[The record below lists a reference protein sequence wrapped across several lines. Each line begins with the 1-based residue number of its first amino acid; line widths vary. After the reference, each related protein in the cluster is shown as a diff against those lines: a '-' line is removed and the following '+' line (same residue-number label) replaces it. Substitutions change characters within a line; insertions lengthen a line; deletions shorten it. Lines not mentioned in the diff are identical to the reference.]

1 MTSLVECQCNLH
13 TDMNKAGEILAL
25 CHHSPHPD
33 IMENIGTL
41 YKLLGSFDYRL
52 EMEQLLTRPVNEA
65 IEYYIRTTVGAD
77 YPMLNQAER
86 DILATGFL
94 RHYCIALQAMLGENL
109 NTIKTRDQG

>member
-1 MTSLVECQCNLH
+1 M
-13 TDMNKAGEILAL
+13 
-25 CHHSPHPD
+25 
-33 IMENIGTL
+33 IGT
-41 YKLLGSFDYRL
+41 FDFRL
-52 EMEQLLTRPVNEA
+52 EMDQLLTRPVNEA
-65 IEYYIRTTVGAD
+65 IEYYMRTTVGAN